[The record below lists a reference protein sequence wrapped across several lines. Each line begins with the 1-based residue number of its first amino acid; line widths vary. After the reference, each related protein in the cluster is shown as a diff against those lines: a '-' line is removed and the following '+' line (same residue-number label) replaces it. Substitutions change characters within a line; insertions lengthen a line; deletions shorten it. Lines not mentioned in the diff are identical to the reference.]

1 MNRAVGENG
10 FSSIRIFMEIGV
22 VVCLNLGIIGD
33 ILKMADN
40 FVGQIMGVQKFM
52 PVGNRMP
59 GEYGI
64 KDFCQLP
71 FTVLRII
78 GLLRGKTRILC
89 YVRMSD
95 CFAELAETPVIHNG
109 QVKPL
114 AV

>member
-1 MNRAVGENG
+1 
-10 FSSIRIFMEIGV
+10 MEIGV

-59 GEYGI
+59 GEDGI
-64 KDFCQLP
+64 EDFCQLP
-71 FTVLRII
+71 FTVFRII

-89 YVRMSD
+89 YVRTRRNAGNPQWPGKATRRLNPGKYCCRRGCNYSGHAGI
-95 CFAELAETPVIHNG
+95 CAR
-109 QVKPL
+109 
-114 AV
+114 

>member
-59 GEYGI
+59 GEDGI

-71 FTVLRII
+71 YNRPAAWKNADP
-78 GLLRGKTRILC
+78 LLCQDVRLLCRTR
-89 YVRMSD
+89 
-95 CFAELAETPVIHNG
+95 
-109 QVKPL
+109 
-114 AV
+114 

>member
-59 GEYGI
+59 GEDGI

-71 FTVLRII
+71 FTVFRII
-78 GLLRGKTRILC
+78 GRCVEKRGSSA
-89 YVRMSD
+89 MSG
-95 CFAELAETPVIHNG
+95 CPIALQNSL
-109 QVKPL
+109 KRR
-114 AV
+114 